1 MTNTPEIIE
10 KQVTIFAISVSETIE
25 KIEVEKRI
33 PNKTGIIKSLL
44 FNTSNFSYM
53 KLNLQENEI
62 DILQKSAKVRRDVIS
77 AEESD
82 KEKGTFFLTI
92 DATHFKI
99 TFWIGFIS
107 IEEAQIFRNEMK
119 LQH

>member
-1 MTNTPEIIE
+1 MSFVLGASTY
-10 KQVTIFAISVSETIE
+10 
-25 KIEVEKRI
+25 EVKRRDRKA
-33 PNKTGIIKSLL
+33 PDLL
-44 FNTSNFSYM
+44 SFYVPL

-77 AEESD
+77 AEESNE
-82 KEKGTFFLTI
+82 EKGTFFLTI

-99 TFWIGFIS
+99 TLWIGFIS

-119 LQH
+119 L